1 MKKQALY
8 ILIFFI
14 TLSCNT
20 TKKTKKSKT
29 QDSITQT
36 THSNVVDTIKKVTTT
51 TKPTTTSKPIDSKIQ
66 KILTAIAANELS
78 FTNFYAKI
86 KTKATIDT
94 KKQSFS
100 TQLRWQKNNK
110 MWMSMS
116 IIGIEGARVLI
127 NKDSIKILDRLNQR
141 NILKPISYIQKKA
154 YINLTYLDIEKIF
167 LAQPILINKEKLE
180 LTETSTENILKSN
193 DDRFNTII
201 TLDKQNK
208 IKNIFI
214 TDKLKNQTLLS
225 EYSEYTLLN
234 NKQFPNERYIK
245 IINGTNIFELN
256 MSFEDIDL
264 SKSLSFPF
272 EPNPKYDNE

>member
-86 KTKATIDT
+86 KTKAMRLS
-94 KKQSFS
+94 KRS
-100 TQLRWQKNNK
+100 RV
-110 MWMSMS
+110 S
-116 IIGIEGARVLI
+116 IIKEIGSCLP
-127 NKDSIKILDRLNQR
+127 KICLNTG
-141 NILKPISYIQKKA
+141 KST
-154 YINLTYLDIEKIF
+154 NL
-167 LAQPILINKEKLE
+167 
-180 LTETSTENILKSN
+180 SH
-193 DDRFNTII
+193 RFSVGSQLQSAKT
-201 TLDKQNK
+201 TK
-208 IKNIFI
+208 
-214 TDKLKNQTLLS
+214 T
-225 EYSEYTLLN
+225 
-234 NKQFPNERYIK
+234 
-245 IINGTNIFELN
+245 
-256 MSFEDIDL
+256 
-264 SKSLSFPF
+264 
-272 EPNPKYDNE
+272 